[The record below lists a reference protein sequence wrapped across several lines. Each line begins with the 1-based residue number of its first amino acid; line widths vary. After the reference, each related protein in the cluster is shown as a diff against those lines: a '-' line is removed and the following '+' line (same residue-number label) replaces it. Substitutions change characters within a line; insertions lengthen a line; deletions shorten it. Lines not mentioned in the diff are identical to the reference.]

1 MIKIS
6 YDSEGDILEI
16 KFSECPIKESE
27 YIKENGIIVDY
38 DEKGKIIGVEITSFS
53 KRVGKKELVGVLAAS
68 F

>member
-16 KFSECPIKESE
+16 KFSELPVKESE
-27 YIKENGIIVDY
+27 YIKESGIILDY
-38 DEKGKIIGVEITSFS
+38 DEKGKIVGVEITSFS
-53 KRVGKKELVGVLAAS
+53 KRVEKEETIRALSTS